1 VLNVPEHG
9 HMNATFPLVA
19 ELVRRGERVV
29 YYATEPFRERVE
41 HSGAE
46 YRSYGDPEAFRP
58 PAHTGELYS
67 VMAFAI
73 GLAERVL
80 PDLLPQ
86 LRALAPDYL
95 LIDSLCVWGD
105 LARQVLGTPAAML
118 GSVLVP
124 DERTM
129 TVEAMVRQAYGHAP
143 KETLLSGIDA
153 LNTYLMTSQRIDRQ
167 FGTES
172 PNMVEFFSNRQALNV
187 IFTSRYFHLGGDA
200 YDDTYQFVGPSIEAV
215 DTRRQPRYSP
225 EPVTTRLSP
234 RVPDARPLL
243 YISMGTIFNDLPHF
257 YRACFEAFGGAQ
269 YRVLMT
275 TGKVDAASLGPAP
288 ENFELREFVPQLQ
301 VLSQAS
307 LFLTHGGMNSV
318 SEALWHEVPLLVFPQ
333 HGDQHLVAARV
344 AELGAGLV
352 LRPPDIQ
359 PDTLRK
365 MADCVLSEPVFRSG
379 ARRIAESFRAA
390 GGPRRAADEI
400 LAWSRK

>member
-1 VLNVPEHG
+1 MSTAVVLNLPEHG

-41 HSGAE
+41 AAGAE
-46 YRSYGDPEAFRP
+46 YRSYGDPEVFRAP
-58 PAHTGELYS
+58 THTGGLYS

-86 LRALAPDYL
+86 LRALAPGYL
-95 LIDSLCVWGD
+95 LIDSLCVWGN
-105 LARQVLGTPAAML
+105 LARQVLGIPAAML
-118 GSVLVP
+118 GSVFVT
-124 DERTM
+124 DERTL
-129 TVEAMVRQAYGHAP
+129 TVEDMVRQAYSQAP
-143 KETLLSGIDA
+143 KEVLLAGIDA
-153 LNTYLMTSQRIDRQ
+153 LNTYLIKAQRIDRQ
-167 FGTES
+167 LGTES
-172 PNMVEFFSNRQALNV
+172 PNMAQFFSNRQSLNV
-187 IFTSRYFHLGGDA
+187 IFTSRYFHLNGDA
-200 YDDTYQFVGPSIEAV
+200 YDDTYRFVGPSIDAAAH
-215 DTRRQPRYSP
+215 
-225 EPVTTRLSP
+225 
-234 RVPDARPLL
+234 PDPHPLL

-257 YRACFEAFGGAQ
+257 YRACFDAFGGAE
-269 YRVLMT
+269 YRVLMSI
-275 TGKVDAASLGPAP
+275 GKVDAASLGAAP

-344 AELGAGLV
+344 AELGAGLT

-359 PDTLRK
+359 PGKLRE
-365 MADCVLSEPVFRSG
+365 MADRVLSEPAFRAG
-379 ARRIAESFRAA
+379 ARRIADSFRAA
-390 GGPRRAADEI
+390 GGPRRAASEI
-400 LAWSRK
+400 LAWSRR

>member
-1 VLNVPEHG
+1 MSTAVVLNLPEHG

-41 HSGAE
+41 AAGAE
-46 YRSYGDPEAFRP
+46 YRSYGDPEVFRAP
-58 PAHTGELYS
+58 THTGGLYS

-80 PDLLPQ
+80 PGLLPE

-95 LIDSLCVWGD
+95 LIDSLCVWGN

-118 GSVLVP
+118 GSVFVT
-124 DERTM
+124 DERRM
-129 TVEAMVRQAYGHAP
+129 SVEGMVRQAYGQAP

-153 LNTYLMTSQRIDRQ
+153 LNTYLMTAQRIDRQ
-167 FGTES
+167 FGTVS
-172 PNMVEFFSNRQALNV
+172 PNMVEFFSNRQSLNV
-187 IFTSRYFHLGGDA
+187 VFTSRYFHLAGDA
-200 YDDTYQFVGPSIEAV
+200 YDDTYRFVGPSIEPAAN
-215 DTRRQPRYSP
+215 P
-225 EPVTTRLSP
+225 EPELTDP
-234 RVPDARPLL
+234 RPLI
-243 YISMGTIFNDLPHF
+243 YISMGTIFNHLPHF
-257 YRACFEAFGGAQ
+257 YRACFDAFGGSE

-275 TGKVDAASLGPAP
+275 TGNVDAASLGVAP
-288 ENFELREFVPQLQ
+288 ENFELRQFVPQVP

-344 AELGAGLV
+344 AELGAGLT
-352 LRPPDIQ
+352 LRPPDIE
-359 PDTLRK
+359 PGKLRE
-365 MADCVLSEPVFRSG
+365 MADRVLCEPAFRAG
-379 ARRIAESFRAA
+379 ARRVADSFRAA
-390 GGPRRAADEI
+390 GGPPRAAEEI
-400 LAWSRK
+400 LAWSRR